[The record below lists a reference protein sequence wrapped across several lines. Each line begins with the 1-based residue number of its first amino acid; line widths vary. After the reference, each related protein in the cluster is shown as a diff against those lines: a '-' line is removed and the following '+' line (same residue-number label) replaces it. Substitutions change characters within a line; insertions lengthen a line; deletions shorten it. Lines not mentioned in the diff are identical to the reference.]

1 MSEKEIIDKFHELY
15 HNNHIGKSK
24 WLGFNVT
31 KSPIDC
37 WSYQEI
43 IYETQPDV
51 IIECGT
57 GEGGGTL
64 FFACMLDF
72 MGKSKIY
79 SIDVDNLRRKLPYHP
94 KIQYI
99 AGSSVEDEVVK
110 LIKQEIKSTDRVM
123 VNLDSNH
130 HKEHVLQEMKIYG
143 ELVTKGCYMIVED
156 GNINGHPVAVGWG
169 EGPYEAVDEFLK
181 ENKDFVI
188 DKSREKMLVTF
199 NPNGYLLKA

>member
-37 WSYQEI
+37 WAYQEI
-43 IYETQPDV
+43 IFETQPDV

-72 MGKSKIY
+72 MGKGKIY
-79 SIDVDNLRRKLPYHP
+79 SVDVDNLRRKLPYHP

-143 ELVTKGCYMIVED
+143 ALVTKGCYMIVED

-181 ENKDFVI
+181 ENKNFVI